1 VYPAS
6 DYYRCWYWSPV
17 PLYGGAE
24 DSSENR
30 FPGGHFLKTQNILIL
45 FIILLIT
52 GGLFYFLNMPDVP
65 EAAEVQ
71 EFVWMIEMED
81 IDHITLELPREGK
94 SQSFIKISVED
105 EFPWYFDDEARTP
118 VDSKR
123 WGGGIPLLLSG
134 PGADRVIAEDASPAK
149 LEEFGLTNP
158 KLRISLLL
166 TGGKE
171 MNINVGDATPN
182 GAYYYV
188 QAPSTTD
195 IALVDYTWYDILA
208 KIIIEPPYVPAEE
221 E

>member
-1 VYPAS
+1 
-6 DYYRCWYWSPV
+6 
-17 PLYGGAE
+17 
-24 DSSENR
+24 
-30 FPGGHFLKTQNILIL
+30 LKTQNILIL

-52 GGLFYFLNMPDVP
+52 GGLFYFLNTPEVP

-81 IDHITLELPREGK
+81 IEHITLELPREGK

-134 PGADRVIAEDASPAK
+134 PGADRVIAEDASPEK
-149 LEEFGLTNP
+149 LKEFGLIDP
-158 KLRISLLL
+158 KLRISLILID
-166 TGGKE
+166 GKE
-171 MNINVGDATPN
+171 MTINVGDATPN

-208 KIIIEPPYVPAEE
+208 KIVIEPPYVPVAAE
-221 E
+221 

>member
-1 VYPAS
+1 M
-6 DYYRCWYWSPV
+6 
-17 PLYGGAE
+17 
-24 DSSENR
+24 
-30 FPGGHFLKTQNILIL
+30 KTQNILIL

-52 GGLFYFLNMPDVP
+52 GGFFYFLNMPEPP
-65 EAAEVQ
+65 ETPDVQ

-81 IDHITLELPREGK
+81 IEHITLELPREGK
-94 SQSFIKISVED
+94 SQSFIKISKED
-105 EFPWYFDDEARTP
+105 EFPWYFDDEEKTM

-134 PGADRVIAEDASPAK
+134 PGAGRVIAEDAPPSK
-149 LEEFGLTNP
+149 ISEFGLDNP
-158 KLRISLLL
+158 KLRITLLL
-166 TGGKE
+166 SNGKS

-208 KIIIEPPYVPAEE
+208 GIINEPPYAP
-221 E
+221 